1 MFTMNVIMSVF
12 SRFFL
17 LISFLAVS
25 AQLFP
30 FTLFFS
36 SVSCKTLLI
45 FLFFFLPLCLLS
57 LSYFCGNF
65 FVNKRCYQESIL
77 AFLPKKFGTQ
87 SLVP

>member
-45 FLFFFLPLCLLS
+45 FFFFFFYLFVFFLS
-57 LSYFCGNF
+57 HTS
-65 FVNKRCYQESIL
+65 V
-77 AFLPKKFGTQ
+77 GTF
-87 SLVP
+87 S